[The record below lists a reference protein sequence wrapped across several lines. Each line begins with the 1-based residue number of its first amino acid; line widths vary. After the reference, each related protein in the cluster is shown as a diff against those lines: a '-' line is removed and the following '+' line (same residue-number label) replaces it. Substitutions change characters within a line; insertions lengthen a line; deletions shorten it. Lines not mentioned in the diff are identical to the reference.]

1 MNPFDSKGTAR
12 PVLGAG
18 WVVLHEC
25 VQNDYRLRPIGRGQA
40 ACLQLANLSTCTQE
54 AVLGRLFLCL
64 CPLPSL
70 SMPQRVP
77 FRPKQSLGQN
87 FMHDPNMVRKIVGAL
102 QAPSGAH
109 VVEVG
114 AGTGALTEELQRR
127 YDRLTVVE
135 IDERAVDVLRER
147 FPDLDVREQDML
159 TFDWAALAD
168 EKGGPHHE
176 GMARKGSLHVISNTP
191 YNLTSQL
198 LFALL
203 DAREH
208 VAEAV
213 LTMQKEVAERIVATP
228 RTKAYG
234 ILSVIMQLYAH
245 PELLFTVS
253 RHVFYPQPDVTSAC
267 VRFTYNPPG
276 EEGFDV
282 DPDWLRTLVR
292 SAFNQR
298 RKMLRNSLS
307 AWTKDRG
314 IELPNDWGRRR
325 PESLAPAD
333 FVELAQ
339 YLDAQIHDA

>member
-1 MNPFDSKGTAR
+1 
-12 PVLGAG
+12 
-18 WVVLHEC
+18 
-25 VQNDYRLRPIGRGQA
+25 
-40 ACLQLANLSTCTQE
+40 
-54 AVLGRLFLCL
+54 
-64 CPLPSL
+64 
-70 SMPQRVP
+70 MPQRVP

-87 FMHDPNMVRKIVGAL
+87 FMHDPNTVRKIVGAL
-102 QAPSGAH
+102 QAPPDAH

-114 AGTGALTEELQRR
+114 AGTGALTEELQQR
-127 YDRLTVVE
+127 YHRLTVIE
-135 IDERAVDVLRER
+135 IDERAIAVLRGR
-147 FPDLDVREQDML
+147 FPDLDVREHDML
-159 TFDWAALAD
+159 ALDWAALAD
-168 EKGGPHHE
+168 EKGRP
-176 GMARKGSLHVISNTP
+176 LHVISNTP
-191 YNLTSQL
+191 YNLTSEL

-203 DAREH
+203 DVREH

-213 LTMQKEVAERIVATP
+213 LTMQKEVAERIVAEP

-234 ILSVIMQLYAH
+234 ILSVIMQLYAD

-267 VRFTYNPPG
+267 VRFTYHPPG
-276 EEGFDV
+276 DDGFDV
-282 DPDWLRTLVR
+282 DPKWLRMLVR
-292 SAFNQR
+292 TAFNQR